1 MTVNALPRNLA
12 SQICELLTQF
22 PAVVILG
29 ARQVGKTEIAR
40 HIAPD
45 FVYVDLE
52 NPADRDRIEFDPT
65 FFFEEHPS
73 AVILDEAQEFPLLF
87 NYLRGVI
94 DNDRALVG
102 RFIITGSSS
111 PELLSHVSETLAGRV
126 AIVELGALKVN
137 EFWQKPLSN
146 FYQLFN
152 ATLDKSKLVFD
163 VPQMTLD
170 EMKMAWL
177 KGGYPE
183 PCLKGRDDKTFYE
196 RWMINY
202 QSTYLNRDLAKLFPK
217 LDKVNYRRF
226 LTMLGK
232 LSGTIINRSDLAR
245 ALSISAPTVAHY
257 LDIAEGTYLWRQLHS
272 FEHQFS
278 KNLVKMPKGHV
289 RDSGLLH
296 SLLGI
301 YDLEELLSDPVAGRS
316 FEGFVIEEIIKGI
329 QASGIYGAE
338 FSYYRTRAGA
348 EIDLIIKGRF
358 GTLPI
363 EIKLGS
369 TVYRK
374 QLTAL
379 SSFIEKNQLAFGL
392 LINQSSK
399 IEWLTPNILQLPV
412 CYL

>member
-1 MTVNALPRNLA
+1 MDNNLPRNLA
-12 SQICELLTQF
+12 SQIRELLAQF

-52 NPADRDRIEFDPT
+52 NPADRDRIEFDPG
-65 FFFEEHPS
+65 FFFEQHPS

-94 DNDRALVG
+94 DNSREAVG

-111 PELLSHVSETLAGRV
+111 PELLSYVSETLAGRV
-126 AIVELGALKVN
+126 AIIELGTLKAN
-137 EFWQKPLSN
+137 EFYKKPLNN
-146 FYQLFN
+146 FYDIFN
-152 ATLDKSKLVFD
+152 TTLDKNKLVFNT
-163 VPQMTLD
+163 PEITL
-170 EMKMAWL
+170 ENMQMAWL

-183 PCLKGRDDKTFYE
+183 PCLKALKDETFYE
-196 RWMINY
+196 RWMVNY

-217 LDKVNYRRF
+217 LDKINYRRF

-257 LDIAEGTYLWRQLHS
+257 LDIAEGTYLWRQLPS
-272 FEHQFS
+272 FERQIS

-301 YDLEELLSDPVAGRS
+301 YDLEQLLSDPVAGRS

-329 QASGIYGAE
+329 QGAGIYGTE
-338 FSYYRTRAGA
+338 FSYYRTRSGA

-358 GTLPI
+358 GMLPI

-369 TVYRK
+369 AASRK

-379 SSFIEKNQLAFGL
+379 SNFIEQNNLDFGL
-392 LINQSSK
+392 LINQSTK
-399 IEWLTPNILQLPV
+399 VEWLTKNILQLPV
-412 CYL
+412 YYL